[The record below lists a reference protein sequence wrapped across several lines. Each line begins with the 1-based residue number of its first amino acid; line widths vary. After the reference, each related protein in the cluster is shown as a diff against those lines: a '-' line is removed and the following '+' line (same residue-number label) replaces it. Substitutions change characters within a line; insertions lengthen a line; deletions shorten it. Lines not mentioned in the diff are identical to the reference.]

1 MKENVENA
9 LKKIK
14 PSLQAD
20 GGDVELVEVNEDGV
34 IKVKLTGTCAGCPM
48 SQMTL
53 KMGIEKMLKE
63 EVPGVKVYLKPSKIK
78 RQIRL
83 RKKEVEKYRLIFKK
97 DKYMETY
104 YESLQEQRN
113 QELMTIMEFLN
124 VKTMKLPY
132 VNLKKLN
139 PESLSEIIG
148 NYREITSEL
157 KNSKIDAYVKKN
169 VI

>member
-34 IKVKLTGTCAGCPM
+34 IKVKLTGACSGCPM

-63 EVPGVKVYLKPSKIK
+63 EVPGVK
-78 RQIRL
+78 
-83 RKKEVEKYRLIFKK
+83 EVIA
-97 DKYMETY
+97 
-104 YESLQEQRN
+104 
-113 QELMTIMEFLN
+113 
-124 VKTMKLPY
+124 V
-132 VNLKKLN
+132 
-139 PESLSEIIG
+139 
-148 NYREITSEL
+148 
-157 KNSKIDAYVKKN
+157 
-169 VI
+169 